1 MLSSWFWLLYC
12 TYISK
17 CLFLENI
24 HRGFSSI
31 QSFSHVQLFATP
43 WAAARQASLSIPN
56 SWSLFKLMP
65 IELVIPSNHLILCCS
80 LLLQPSIFPSIRIFS
95 NESGAQSIG
104 ASASASFLPMNI
116 QAWFSL
122 QLTVLISLQSKEVS
136 RVFSST
142 TIQKYPFFSIQLLYG
157 PTLTSLCDYW
167 KNHSVDY
174 THLCE
179 QSDVPVFNMLS
190 RFVKAFLPKKEYLL
204 ISWMQSLFT
213 VICSPR
219 K

>member
-65 IELVIPSNHLILCCS
+65 IELVIPSNHLILCRS
-80 LLLQPSIFPSIRIFS
+80 LLLQPAILPGIRVFS
-95 NESGAQSIG
+95 NESALHMRWPKYY
-104 ASASASFLPMNI
+104 SFNI
-116 QAWFSL
+116 SPSNEHPGRSL
-122 QLTVLISLQSKEVS
+122 LWWTGWISLQSKELS
-136 RVFSST
+136 KVFSNT
-142 TIQKYPFFSIQLLYG
+142 TVQKHQFFGIQL
-157 PTLTSLCDYW
+157 SL
-167 KNHSVDY
+167 
-174 THLCE
+174 
-179 QSDVPVFNMLS
+179 QSNSHIHTWPLE
-190 RFVKAFLPKKEYLL
+190 KP
-204 ISWMQSLFT
+204 
-213 VICSPR
+213 
-219 K
+219 